1 RASDFADVM
10 GLALPAQ
17 RTIHDLLVNLI
28 LPSVDHVYVNH
39 MRDMRSTVR
48 NVMDGRGLDI
58 SIDGRY
64 DSPGYSATNCT
75 VSTIDLKTNLIIMV
89 VNMHKRMRGIEG
101 KSGRMEK
108 EGVREGL
115 KRIAALVYKIR
126 SVCSDNDAKIGKML
140 REDAHFKDIKHLLD
154 FWHLIKK
161 INHNLRELEKKK
173 SCPNIQF
180 WRRKIINHAYFVHL
194 KYARNRAR
202 GLNYWMSV
210 LPHVTGRHSYFQK
223 IPFLNGISKCK
234 HTKLGRDT
242 THLIKRDSDEYQE
255 LKAVILKTTFLSG
268 FLRASPK
275 KNTSPNEYF
284 NSIINMYAPKKNAST
299 PPWYE
304 ERVKLATLHFNN
316 LSLLNM
322 LNLREERY
330 DTSVKVIGRGSR
342 AVKRKMAKVDHAW
355 RREVRHAH
363 YCFKENLST
372 NQLVQAEFIA
382 FLSDV
387 NPEKRPTCAEIIS
400 H

>member
-115 KRIAALVYKIR
+115 KRIAALVYK
-126 SVCSDNDAKIGKML
+126 
-140 REDAHFKDIKHLLD
+140 
-154 FWHLIKK
+154 
-161 INHNLRELEKKK
+161 LEKKK

-210 LPHVTGRHSYFQK
+210 LPHVTGRHSHFQK

-275 KNTSPNEYF
+275 KNTSPNECF

-355 RREVRHAH
+355 RREVR
-363 YCFKENLST
+363 
-372 NQLVQAEFIA
+372 
-382 FLSDV
+382 
-387 NPEKRPTCAEIIS
+387 
-400 H
+400 